1 MNTYC
6 TMWYYNIMQSVLELG
21 ADDQDPVLEVAIHLS
36 KEQKQPS
43 TADEPK

>member
-1 MNTYC
+1 
-6 TMWYYNIMQSVLELG
+6 MQSVLESG

>member
-1 MNTYC
+1 M
-6 TMWYYNIMQSVLELG
+6 MKSVVELG

-43 TADEPK
+43 SADEPK